1 MYVIDIWN
9 VRFNSGDN
17 GFNILMDNLSD
28 LLNHHIKYYI
38 IIL

>member
-9 VRFNSGDN
+9 VRFNSRDN
-17 GFNILMDNLSD
+17 NFNIFMDNLSN
-28 LLNHHIKYYI
+28 LLSHHIKYYI